1 MKLRRTNNEELVR
14 ALHTLC
20 LPGDAWHEAT
30 AMWALWDGP
39 TAIGFCT
46 VHSLSNENGV
56 FMARSGIFE
65 SARGHGLQVRM
76 LRARERWAR
85 EAGREF
91 AVTYTAYENHPSIV
105 NLLRCGYQF
114 YEPAEAW
121 AGEVHYFYKSLS
133 GHQ

>member
-1 MKLRRTNNEELVR
+1 MKLRRTDDEELVR

-20 LPGDAWHEAT
+20 LPGDEWHEST

-39 TAIGFCT
+39 TAVGFCS
-46 VHSLSNENGV
+46 VYALSKENGV
-56 FMARSGIFE
+56 FMARSGLFS

-85 EAGREF
+85 GAGHEF
-91 AVTYTAYENHPSIV
+91 AVTYTSYDNHPSIV

-114 YEPAEAW
+114 YDPENPW
-121 AGEVHYFYKSLS
+121 AGDVHYFYKALS
-133 GHQ
+133 GDQ